1 MVSSDSWGPVTT
13 ERGPQAEDHCP
24 SLVEGDLIVGLNR
37 PGPAERL
44 VERAGTGQVLHAER
58 HHRDALFDGLS
69 IADGVRADSYRCCC
83 CRRTGPMAPM
93 APTAPTVRIVRI
105 ERPVA
110 CCSAERHRFL
120 RTHPPAGPGS
130 ADRRSAL
137 PPGSRPTERPAR
149 RPLLPGWPDG
159 PER

>member
-93 APTAPTVRIVRI
+93 APTAPTVRTAPTARI
-105 ERPVA
+105 ERPEAYRSVA
-110 CCSAERHRFL
+110 RHRCL
-120 RTHPPAGPGS
+120 RT
-130 ADRRSAL
+130 
-137 PPGSRPTERPAR
+137 
-149 RPLLPGWPDG
+149 RPLAESG
-159 PER
+159 